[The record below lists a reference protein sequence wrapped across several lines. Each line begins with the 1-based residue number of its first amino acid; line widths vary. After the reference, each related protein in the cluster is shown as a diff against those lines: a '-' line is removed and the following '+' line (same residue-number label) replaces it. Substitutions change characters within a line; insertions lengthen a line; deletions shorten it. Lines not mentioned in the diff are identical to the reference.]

1 MLIIEW
7 TRIVVIN
14 MNDDMKLVDV
24 SEDNK
29 INKSD
34 LFMRGIYISLIVL
47 LVLGLVIYFFG
58 YEVLK
63 PIIKV

>member
-63 PIIKV
+63 PIIRV

>member
-1 MLIIEW
+1 M
-7 TRIVVIN
+7 IN

-34 LFMRGIYISLIVL
+34 LFMKRIYISLIVL
-47 LVLGLVIYFFG
+47 LVLGLVTYFFG

>member
-1 MLIIEW
+1 
-7 TRIVVIN
+7 
-14 MNDDMKLVDV
+14 MNNDMNLVDV

-29 INKSD
+29 ASKSD

-47 LVLGLVIYFFG
+47 LVLGLVTYFFG

>member
-1 MLIIEW
+1 M
-7 TRIVVIN
+7 IN
-14 MNDDMKLVDV
+14 MNNDMNLVDV

-29 INKSD
+29 ASKSD

-47 LVLGLVIYFFG
+47 LVLGLVTYFFG